1 MFRTLITVAI
11 LAATTAFLLTAGS
24 VLAKGP
30 FSLEI
35 SGGDLVEPVTV
46 DGPVADAGMFGAQIA
61 DPQPHPDVIYTV
73 DFFTVDGHQ
82 PAGAISYFPA
92 HDGLPAAWQ
101 TRYGFWAVPAA
112 FNETFEAISPP
123 RTAGR
128 QFSGTSCRAPGWA
141 WSRSL
146 GASAVAG
153 SSRSAGR
160 NRPIAR
166 SLAERAAN
174 EALRQ
179 AQSERRERRVT

>member
-73 DFFTVDGHQ
+73 DFFTMDGHQ

-101 TRYGFWAVPAA
+101 TKYGFWAVPAG
-112 FNETFEAISPP
+112 FNETFEGYFPS
-123 RTAGR
+123 RDG
-128 QFSGTSCRAPGWA
+128 GTSALWYILPGA
-141 WSRSL
+141 GL
-146 GASAVAG
+146 GLVAVAG
-153 SSRSAGR
+153 GLGSRR
-160 NRPIAR
+160 LR
-166 SLAERAAN
+166 SL
-174 EALRQ
+174 
-179 AQSERRERRVT
+179 RRP